1 MSQSDSIKETAINE
15 PIPHA
20 PPATTSRGAM
30 MVLLAAFLGWMFDG
44 LEMGIFPLVSRPSLM
59 DLIPNATEKDIGYW
73 HGIVDALFLG
83 GAALGGLVFGYL
95 GDKIGRVRAMSLS
108 ILVYSLFTGFC
119 YFAQA
124 PWQIGALRF
133 IAAVGMGGEWS
144 LGVALVMEVWPAK
157 ARPMLAGIIGAAS
170 NVGFLLIGFIAFLFP
185 VNHENWR
192 WIMLAGAAPALLT
205 FLIRLF
211 VPESEK
217 WQESQKH
224 GPTAPLKE
232 AFTGRTAGSMWLAI
246 VFASVALL
254 GTWGA
259 VQKIPAWVGN
269 LPVASQFGLT
279 AKDGV
284 LLAIEGKAEA
294 NGFAVQQVGS
304 GSSAAGAGIQPGD
317 LITRV
322 NDAAVTTDVAIRT
335 VLLGKKPAD
344 EVSLQVMRAGATL
357 AVPVRLD
364 RWLPDERAKATCTM
378 LMAIGAIVGCLIA
391 PLIGAVLGR
400 RPAYFLLC
408 LSSLIVC
415 AFLFRGWDRYGN
427 SFMVMAFLAG
437 GTSAAFY
444 GWLPLYLPELFPTR
458 VRATAQGIAFNF
470 GRIFAAA
477 GALMGAKLVDWW
489 GDYGQMAAAISLIYI
504 VGMIVIW
511 FAPETKGRPLP
522 E

>member
-1 MSQSDSIKETAINE
+1 MSQTEPTSIHDKALQ
-15 PIPHA
+15 PIEHA
-20 PPATTSRGAM
+20 PPATSGKGAM
-30 MVLLAAFLGWMFDG
+30 MVLIAAFLGWMFDG
-44 LEMGIFPLVSRPSLM
+44 LEMGIFPQVARPSLK
-59 DLIPNATEKDIGYW
+59 DLMPGANEGDIGFW
-73 HGIVDALFLG
+73 HNVVDALFLS

-119 YFAQA
+119 YFAAA

-133 IAAVGMGGEWS
+133 IAAIGMGGEWS

-157 ARPMLAGIIGAAS
+157 FRPLLAGVIGAAS
-170 NVGFLLIGFIAFLFP
+170 NVGFLLIAFICFIFP
-185 VNHENWR
+185 VSENNWR

-205 FLIRLF
+205 FFVRLF

-232 AFTGRTAGSMWLAI
+232 AFTGKTARSMWLAI

-259 VQKIPAWVGN
+259 VQKIPAWVDN
-269 LPVASQFGLT
+269 LPAEGYVRIGVEGTADQAGLRVTKVTPNGPAAAAGVA
-279 AKDGV
+279 
-284 LLAIEGKAEA
+284 
-294 NGFAVQQVGS
+294 VGS
-304 GSSAAGAGIQPGD
+304 IIQSVDGSPVK
-317 LITRV
+317 TE
-322 NDAAVTTDVAIRT
+322 AAVYETIRDKQKKIGDT
-335 VLLGKKPAD
+335 VTM
-344 EVSLQVMRAGATL
+344 QVMSGEVVTAATFTIQKWS
-357 AVPVRLD
+357 ANP
-364 RWLPDERAKATCTM
+364 RAKAVCGM
-378 LMAIGAIVGCLIA
+378 LMAVGAILGCLIA
-391 PLIGAVLGR
+391 PLVGAKLGR
-400 RPAYFLLC
+400 RPTYFLLC
-408 LSSLIVC
+408 VISLVVC
-415 AFLFRGWDRYGN
+415 AYMFRAFDRYDS
-427 SFMVMAFLAG
+427 SFMAMAFLAG
-437 GTSAAFY
+437 GVSAAFY

-477 GALMGAKLVDWW
+477 GALMGGQLMLIW
-489 GDYGQMAAAISLIYI
+489 GDYAKMGAAISLIYV

-511 FAPETKGRPLP
+511 FAPETKGKPLP

>member
-1 MSQSDSIKETAINE
+1 MSQTE
-15 PIPHA
+15 PSSVTEAALKPIEHA
-20 PPATTSRGAM
+20 PPATSSKGAM

-44 LEMGIFPLVSRPSLM
+44 LEMGIYPQVARPSLR
-59 DLIPNATEKDIGYW
+59 DLLPGAAEGDIGFW
-73 HGIVDALFLG
+73 HNVVDALFLS

-124 PWQIGALRF
+124 PWQMGALRF
-133 IAAVGMGGEWS
+133 IAAIGMGGEWS

-157 ARPMLAGIIGAAS
+157 HRPLLAGVIGAAS
-170 NVGFLLIGFIAFLFP
+170 NVGFLLISFICFVFP
-185 VNHENWR
+185 VSENNWR
-192 WIMLAGAAPALLT
+192 FIMLAGAAPALLT
-205 FLIRLF
+205 FFVRLF

-232 AFTGRTAGSMWLAI
+232 AFTGKTARSMWLAI

-259 VQKIPAWVGN
+259 VQKIPAWVDN
-269 LPVASQFGLT
+269 LPAEHSVRI
-279 AKDGV
+279 GV
-284 LLAIEGKAEA
+284 EGKADA
-294 NGFAVQQVGS
+294 S
-304 GSSAAGAGIQPGD
+304 GLLVTKVSPKSLAESAGITAGTIVQSVEGQAIKTEMAIYEAIQAKQKKLGD
-317 LITRV
+317 TITAQV
-322 NDAAVTTDVAIRT
+322 SQDGIVRT
-335 VLLGKKPAD
+335 V
-344 EVSLQVMRAGATL
+344 SLTIDKWSSN
-357 AVPVRLD
+357 P
-364 RWLPDERAKATCTM
+364 RAKAVCGM
-378 LMAIGAIVGCLIA
+378 LMAVGAIIGCLIA
-391 PLIGAVLGR
+391 PLIGAKLGR

-408 LSSLIVC
+408 LASLVVC
-415 AFLFRGWDRYGN
+415 AFMFRAFDRYDGA
-427 SFMVMAFLAG
+427 FMAMAFLAG

-477 GALMGAKLVDWW
+477 GALMGGQLMLLW
-489 GDYGQMAAAISLIYI
+489 GDYAKMGAAISLIYV
-504 VGMIVIW
+504 VGMVVIW
-511 FAPETKGRPLP
+511 FAPETRGKPLP